1 MLGLGEQQEQ
11 NNNKA
16 QSLTACVCARVYVC
30 VCGHW
35 LFLFVYAT
43 PGAHVSTSLTN
54 VCLTPR
60 VALCQ
65 PHTHTHKRRQQHIEN
80 VAQGNQLKL
89 KPHTYPPPLRLP
101 PVTVVVILL
110 TMQNKTKKT
119 LAMQSIHEEVGN
131 NMIMQRAFDTCT
143 LDRLLVGSVRCY
155 DSCRKAMTPHSPL
168 STLDFFCKLFQISF
182 IQKRRPTARTVNTL
196 SM

>member
-1 MLGLGEQQEQ
+1 MLGLGLGLGVVLGLGEQQEQ

-65 PHTHTHKRRQQHIEN
+65 PPTHTHTHKRRQQHIEN

-89 KPHTYPPPLRLP
+89 KPHTSPPPAAPRNCYCDF
-101 PVTVVVILL
+101 INDAK
-110 TMQNKTKKT
+110 QNKKK
-119 LAMQSIHEEVGN
+119 LWLCKVFI
-131 NMIMQRAFDTCT
+131 
-143 LDRLLVGSVRCY
+143 
-155 DSCRKAMTPHSPL
+155 RK
-168 STLDFFCKLFQISF
+168 
-182 IQKRRPTARTVNTL
+182 
-196 SM
+196 